1 MSPSLLRIHR
11 RSGSRR
17 TSRATTPG
25 TVSSLSS
32 TSRPPPQTKPST
44 SPACARSSSNSR
56 TPPPPRTRNLR
67 SSERLETTDDQT
79 YFAGGGVKVSRRRR
93 RLEKEH
99 QVLLS
104 FLHTYHRRHLS
115 SPIPSPTP
123 VHPPRNKRTK
133 ATIQHT
139 TTRKKKQTHP
149 SQSKRN
155 PPEAVS
161 SHSLIRKTE
170 RRKKNPTRP
179 AGKKTKPLVHRTN
192 SWLCVVPSLSPFF
205 VLSSSRQRFTPIRPP
220 PTELAS
226 NRRRKLMTTQTSD
239 PLRKSTLSGSRSPGC
254 RRPAHQPE
262 KASPPNQSVRP
273 SRTLDHRV

>member
-139 TTRKKKQTHP
+139 TTRKKNKPIRPSPKETPPRPSPLTH
-149 SQSKRN
+149 SFERQK
-155 PPEAVS
+155 EEKK
-161 SHSLIRKTE
+161 IRRDLLE
-170 RRKKNPTRP
+170 
-179 AGKKTKPLVHRTN
+179 KKTKPLVHRTN